1 MDGQRLSCNEARRID
16 LLEYLASLG
25 HRPQRV
31 QGADYWY
38 ISPFREEKT
47 PSFKVNKTFNIW
59 YDHGIGKGG
68 NLVDFGI
75 LYHQCT
81 VKEFLHRLNG
91 PPSFQR
97 PLSRDVEPTH
107 QKEPAETKSRINILS
122 VSEIESAA
130 LERYLDFRKIPVE
143 VARKHCRQ
151 VEFEL
156 YGKRNVALGFPNRS
170 GGYELRNANFKGS
183 SSPKDISFIDN
194 RTSQVAAFEG
204 FFNYLS
210 FLTINKN
217 QEAPLSNCL
226 ILNSLAFLEK
236 SRPLM
241 EKYERIHLVL
251 DNDAAGKMHTR
262 KALGWSDKYID
273 RSDFYSQHKDLNDWL
288 KSNRQEPRQQLRRGR
303 SI

>member
-1 MDGQRLSCNEARRID
+1 MDGQRLSCSEARQID
-16 LLEYLASLG
+16 LVEYLAALD
-25 HRPQRV
+25 HQPQKVR
-31 QGADYWY
+31 GADYWY
-38 ISPFREEKT
+38 LSPFREEKT

-81 VKEFLHRLNG
+81 VKEFLQRLDRQPHIQNAV
-91 PPSFQR
+91 PN
-97 PLSRDVEPTH
+97 H
-107 QKEPAETKSRINILS
+107 QKDPAETKPKIKILS
-122 VSEIESAA
+122 VSEIASPA
-130 LERYLDFRKIPVE
+130 LEQYLEFRKIPVE
-143 VARKHCRQ
+143 LARQHCRQ

-156 YGKRNVALGFPNRS
+156 HEKRTIALGFPNRS
-170 GGYELRNANFKGS
+170 NGYELRNANFKGS
-183 SSPKDISFIDN
+183 SSPKDVSFIDN
-194 RTSQVAAFEG
+194 QTNQVAVFEG
-204 FFNYLS
+204 FFSYLS

-236 SRPLM
+236 SRALM
-241 EKYERIHLVL
+241 EKYGRIHLVL
-251 DNDAAGKMHTR
+251 DNDAAGRSHTR
-262 KALGWSDKYID
+262 KVLEWSDKYID

-288 KSNRQEPRQQLRRGR
+288 KNNRQEPRQQLRRGR

>member
-1 MDGQRLSCNEARRID
+1 MDGQRISCNEARQMD
-16 LLEYLASLG
+16 LVDYLATLG
-25 HRPQRV
+25 HQPQKVR
-31 QGADYWY
+31 GADHWY
-38 ISPFREEKT
+38 LSPFREEKT

-81 VKEFLHRLNG
+81 VKEFLQRLDRQ
-91 PPSFQR
+91 PHSHDAATS
-97 PLSRDVEPTH
+97 L
-107 QKEPAETKSRINILS
+107 QKEPAETKPRINILS
-122 VSEIESAA
+122 VSEIGSAA
-130 LERYLDFRKIPVE
+130 LERYLDFRKIPLE

-194 RTSQVAAFEG
+194 RTSQVAVFEG

-241 EKYERIHLVL
+241 EKYDRIHLVL

-273 RSDFYSQHKDLNDWL
+273 RSEFYSHHKDLNEWL
-288 KSNRQEPRQQLRRGR
+288 KSNRQELRQQLRRGR

>member
-1 MDGQRLSCNEARRID
+1 MDGHRISCNEARQID
-16 LLEYLASLG
+16 LVDYLAALG
-25 HRPQRV
+25 YQPQKVR
-31 QGADYWY
+31 GADHWY
-38 ISPFREEKT
+38 LSPFREEKT
-47 PSFKVNKTFNIW
+47 PSFKVNRSFNIW

-68 NLVDFGI
+68 NLVDFGV

-81 VKEFLHRLNG
+81 VKELLERLDR
-91 PPSFQR
+91 SLRAQDAAA
-97 PLSRDVEPTH
+97 LH
-107 QKEPAETKSRINILS
+107 QKEPANTKPKINILS
-122 VSEIESAA
+122 VSGIASPE
-130 LERYLDFRKIPVE
+130 LEQYLNFRKVPVE
-143 VARKHCRQ
+143 LARQHCRQ

-156 YGKRNVALGFPNRS
+156 HGKKIVALGFPNRS
-170 GGYELRNANFKGS
+170 GGYELRNANYKGS

-194 RTSQVAAFEG
+194 RTNQVAVFEG
-204 FFNYLS
+204 FFSYLS

-251 DNDAAGKMHTR
+251 DNDAAGKSHAR
-262 KALGWSDKYID
+262 KVLGWGDQYID
-273 RSDFYSQHKDLNDWL
+273 RSDFYSHHKDLNEWL
-288 KSNRQEPRQQLRRGR
+288 TDRRQEPSQQLRRGR

>member
-1 MDGQRLSCNEARRID
+1 MDGQRISCNEARQMD
-16 LLEYLASLG
+16 LVEYLATLG
-25 HRPQRV
+25 HQPQKVR
-31 QGADYWY
+31 GADHWY
-38 ISPFREEKT
+38 LSPFREEKT

-81 VKEFLHRLNG
+81 VREFLQRLDRQ
-91 PPSFQR
+91 PHSYDAAT
-97 PLSRDVEPTH
+97 SR
-107 QKEPAETKSRINILS
+107 QKEPAERKSRINILS
-122 VSEIESAA
+122 VSEIGSAA
-130 LERYLDFRKIPVE
+130 LERYLDFRKIPLE

-194 RTSQVAAFEG
+194 RTSQVAVFEG

-273 RSDFYSQHKDLNDWL
+273 RSEFYGHHKDLNDWL
-288 KSNRQEPRQQLRRGR
+288 KGNRQEPRQQLRRGR